1 MGYEN
6 LLFDIRNQVATVTI
20 NRPAKRNA
28 LNGKTVEEIFHAFQT
43 VQKDIGVRAAILTG
57 SGQKAFAAGA
67 DINEL
72 NLLDSVAGQRFSQ
85 RGNEILNFIENLGK
99 PVIAAVN
106 GAALGGGCE
115 LAMACTLR
123 IASENAR
130 FGQPEVKLGLIPGYG
145 GTQRLPRLV
154 GKSRALEM
162 LLTGDLVSAEEAL
175 RLGLVSRVVP
185 PNQLLP
191 AARDLA
197 ARIMSNAPLALR
209 NAVEAV
215 NKGLETSQAQ
225 GTLIE
230 ASLFGQCCAS
240 EDMKEG
246 TRAFLEKRP
255 ARFQGK

>member
-1 MGYEN
+1 M
-6 LLFDIRNQVATVTI
+6 
-20 NRPAKRNA
+20 
-28 LNGKTVEEIFHAFQT
+28 
-43 VQKDIGVRAAILTG
+43 RAAILTG

-145 GTQRLPRLV
+145 GTQRLPRLM

-175 RLGLVSRVVP
+175 RLGLVSRVV
-185 PNQLLP
+185 
-191 AARDLA
+191 
-197 ARIMSNAPLALR
+197 
-209 NAVEAV
+209 
-215 NKGLETSQAQ
+215 
-225 GTLIE
+225 
-230 ASLFGQCCAS
+230 AS
-240 EDMKEG
+240 
-246 TRAFLEKRP
+246 
-255 ARFQGK
+255 